1 MPQKAEYRSAIRS
14 KKLIRNAFIE
24 LLQTETQNKIT
35 ITNIIDKAGLNRGT
49 FYAHYTDINMLIQSI
64 EDEIVQDMCDLLS
77 DMENP
82 NLLKDPLPMFL
93 KISEYLEQNKKLI
106 LALMD
111 FRTTHSF
118 VFQLPDLIAR
128 HFAASEDAGGEAFNK
143 IGNKT
148 GNDPSF
154 EERCCFY
161 AGGAGSLYMAWFRG
175 MIPGSLEDVAYK
187 LAHIIKNQNV

>member
-1 MPQKAEYRSAIRS
+1 MPQKAEYRSSIRS
-14 KKLIRNAFIE
+14 KRLIRNAFIE
-24 LLQTETQNKIT
+24 LLQTETLNKIT

-49 FYAHYTDINMLIQSI
+49 FYAHYADINMLIQNI

-82 NLLKDPLPMFL
+82 NLLKNPLPMFL
-93 KISEYLEQNKKLI
+93 KISEYLEQNKELI

-118 VFQLPDLIAR
+118 VVQLPDLIAR
-128 HFAASEDAGGEAFNK
+128 HFAAAEDAGGETRNRA
-143 IGNKT
+143 GNGT
-148 GNDPSF
+148 SF
-154 EERCCFY
+154 EEQCCFY

-175 MIPGSLEDVAYK
+175 MISGSLEDVAYK
-187 LAHIIKNQNV
+187 LTDIIKNQNV